1 MFLNLDRWSLPTF
14 ALRQVLLRWNKLSRN
29 WTAATFKRGGDGSDI
44 RPFAGHCKFCHSK
57 ATSRNLS
64 PSSGMLVCC
73 FLQAENGAAK
83 VSNKGDRFVSTTGSW
98 VRKKNVP
105 SEAAWLRKRK
115 QSLQAA
121 VRDANPS
128 AGSAPVE
135 NHDLPEKKQEA
146 CQRLAKA
153 SMKRRVEADEDG
165 YLLPSEVP
173 PKKKD
178 KSTGK
183 KWRKTIRNGKNKHPR
198 LLFMMKW
205 SPSKWTFLVS
215 KGASLDL
222 CFGFR
227 HPQSMKNKQPSI
239 LGPTA
244 SN

>member
-1 MFLNLDRWSLPTF
+1 M
-14 ALRQVLLRWNKLSRN
+14 Q
-29 WTAATFKRGGDGSDI
+29 G
-44 RPFAGHCKFCHSK
+44 
-57 ATSRNLS
+57 
-64 PSSGMLVCC
+64 
-73 FLQAENGAAK
+73 
-83 VSNKGDRFVSTTGSW
+83 
-98 VRKKNVP
+98 
-105 SEAAWLRKRK
+105 
-115 QSLQAA
+115 A

-178 KSTGK
+178 ESTGK

-227 HPQSMKNKQPSI
+227 HPQSMKNKAFNLGAHCIQLDLENAQVFVVDAEDPQPKCLLLMLKI
-239 LGPTA
+239 LNP
-244 SN
+244 